1 MLVNRR
7 AIALSVFF
15 FMAVAAVP
23 RSAAAEDILCDPSFE
38 NCRTRLL
45 DLIRAETGGIDVA
58 FWFMEDP
65 RYTNELIKRWQ
76 AGVPVR
82 VLVDTQANSS
92 TPLNADRIAELRD
105 AGIPIRERVASGILH
120 WKMML
125 FSAQDTVQFSAAN
138 YSEWAFV
145 PVDPYRNYIDEVIY
159 FTDQASV
166 VNSFRTKYDDLWT
179 NTGAYSNYANITGP
193 LTRRYPTYSKDP
205 ELNFPPN
212 ESYRTRAVSRYN
224 AETTG
229 IDVIMYRITDRNH
242 TDAII
247 AAVGRGVPVRLITEP
262 KQYRDPNRLWHSWN
276 VDRLYA
282 AGVRIRHRAHEGLVH
297 QKSVLLESQRM
308 TIWGSSNWTGP
319 STNSQEE
326 HNYFTTKP
334 NFFQYFTD
342 NFERKWNNATGA
354 AETEPFVPLPPDRP
368 AYVSPADAA
377 TGVATTSVT
386 LSWHAGYFAHLY
398 DIYFGTTPEPPLFA
412 QDQDL
417 GPSLSDSDYKRFTV
431 SGLLPGTT
439 YYWRIVS
446 KTMAN
451 MTSAGAVRSFTTAGS
466 APPPPSG
473 PTLGPGDVLLYASRA
488 TAAGAWTVV
497 ADGTAAG
504 GSRVQHPDAG
514 AAKIGTPLA
523 SPVNYVELTF
533 DAEAGRAYRLWI
545 RGRAQNDYWAN
556 DSVHVQFSGSV
567 NASGSPAWRIGTTS
581 STEINLEDCSGCG
594 LAGWGWQDNGWGTG
608 VMGPLV
614 YFQATGTQT
623 IRVQTRE
630 DGFSIDQILLS
641 PEKFLSTAPGA
652 LKNDTTIYPESTAG
666 GGGGSEPPPPPP
678 SGGDPLEQVLYAAA
692 ASITGGAWQVVAD
705 GTAAGGSRIEN
716 PDAGGAKINTAFA
729 NPSSYIELTFEA
741 QANTPYRLWIRGR
754 AHNNYWGNDSVHV
767 QFSGSVNAS
776 GVPIYRIGT
785 TDAAW
790 VNLEDCSGCGLAGW
804 GWQDNGYG
812 GLGPV
817 IYFAT
822 SGTHTIRIQ
831 TREDGF
837 SIDQIVLSAGT
848 FLTVAPG
855 ALKNDTTILPPSGS

>member
-1 MLVNRR
+1 L
-7 AIALSVFF
+7 
-15 FMAVAAVP
+15 
-23 RSAAAEDILCDPSFE
+23 E
-38 NCRTRLL
+38 
-45 DLIRAETGGIDVA
+45 LIRAETEGIDVA

-92 TPLNADRIAELRD
+92 TPLNADRIAELRN

-125 FSAQDTVQFSAAN
+125 FSGQDTVQFSAAN

-145 PVDPYRNYIDEVIY
+145 PVEPYQNYVDEVIY
-159 FTDQASV
+159 VTDQASV

-179 NTGAYSNYANITGP
+179 NTSTYSNYANISGP
-193 LTRRYPTYSKDP
+193 LARHYPTYAKDQ

-212 ESYRTRAVSRYN
+212 ESFRSRSVGRYN
-224 AETTG
+224 AEDVG
-229 IDVIMYRITDRNH
+229 IDVIMYRITDRSH

-247 AAVGRGVPVRLITEP
+247 QAMQRGVPVRLITEP
-262 KQYRDPNRLWHSWN
+262 KQYRDPTRLWHSWN
-276 VDRLYA
+276 VDRLYV
-282 AGVRIRHRAHEGLVH
+282 AGVQIRHRAHLGLLH
-297 QKSVLLESQRM
+297 QKSVLLKEQRM
-308 TIWGSSNWTGP
+308 TIFGSSNWTSP
-319 STNSQEE
+319 STDSQEE

-342 NFERKWNNATGA
+342 NFERKWNNSAGS
-354 AETEPFVPLPPDRP
+354 AETEPFVPLPPDTP
-368 AYVSPADAA
+368 AYVSPSDGAA
-377 TGVATTSVT
+377 GVSTSSVT
-386 LSWHAGYFAHLY
+386 LSWQAGPWAHLY

-412 QDQDL
+412 QDQEL
-417 GPSLSDSDYKRFTV
+417 GPSMSDADSKRFVV

-439 YYWRIVS
+439 YYWRVVS

-451 MTSAGAVRSFTTAGS
+451 QAGPGGIRSFTTTGS
-466 APPPPSG
+466 APPPAG
-473 PTLGPGDVLLYASRA
+473 PTLGTGDVLLYASRA
-488 TAAGAWTVV
+488 STAGAWRVV
-497 ADGTAAG
+497 GDGTAAG
-504 GSRVQHPDAG
+504 GSRMHHPDAG
-514 AAKIGTPLA
+514 AAKIATASA
-523 SPVNYVELTF
+523 SPANRFELSFT
-533 DAEAGRAYRLWI
+533 AEAGRAYRLWI

-567 NASGSPAWRIGTTS
+567 NASGSPVWRIGTTS
-581 STEINLEDCSGCG
+581 STEVNLEDCCGCG
-594 LAGWGWQDNGWGTG
+594 IAGWGWQDNGWGVG
-608 VMGPLV
+608 VQGPLV
-614 YFQATGTQT
+614 YFGTTGAQT

-641 PEKFLSTAPGA
+641 PETFLSTAPGA
-652 LKNDTTIYPESTAG
+652 LKNDSTIYPESNGNG
-666 GGGGSEPPPPPP
+666 GGGEPPPPPP
-678 SGGDPLEQVLYAAA
+678 PPPPGGSPLELVLHAAVASISGG
-692 ASITGGAWQVVAD
+692 SWRVVTD
-705 GTAAGGSRIEN
+705 SSAAGGSRIEN

-729 NPSSYIELTFEA
+729 NPSSYVELTFQAE
-741 QANTPYRLWIRGR
+741 ANTPYRLWIRGR

-776 GVPIYRIGT
+776 GTPIYRIGT
-785 TDAAW
+785 TAAAW
-790 VNLEDCSGCGLAGW
+790 VNLEDCSGCGIAGW

-837 SIDQIVLSAGT
+837 SIDHIVLSAGT
-848 FLTVAPG
+848 YLNSAPG
-855 ALKNDTTILPPSGS
+855 ALKNDTTILPRSGS